1 MLPGKQQAFNEY
13 LWFDDQQG
21 AALGKSVKPS
31 LSQVLLPLAASV
43 TERAMDHDPSLNW

>member
-21 AALGKSVKPS
+21 AALAKSVKPT
-31 LSQVLLPLAASV
+31 LSQVLLPSAASV
-43 TERAMDHDPSLNW
+43 TERAMYYDSPLNW